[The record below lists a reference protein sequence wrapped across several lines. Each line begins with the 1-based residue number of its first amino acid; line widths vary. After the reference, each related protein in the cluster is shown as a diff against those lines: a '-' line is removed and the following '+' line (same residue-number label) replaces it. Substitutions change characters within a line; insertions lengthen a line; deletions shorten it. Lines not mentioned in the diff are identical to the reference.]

1 MSRYKPYPAYKDSGV
16 EWIGKVPVE
25 WQVKRLRH
33 IAIFNNS
40 NVDKKSYEGQQPIK
54 LCNYTDV
61 YYNEFITSDLN
72 FMEATGSDIEIE
84 RFRLFKWDVI
94 ITKDS
99 EAPSDIGIPAMV
111 KEDLENV
118 ICGYHLTLIRTSEKE
133 LSKFIHRSI
142 QAIST
147 KTYFLVNSLGVTR
160 YGLNQDVIGNI
171 LICVPPIQE
180 WKLLVKKINQ
190 ETTHIDALI
199 QKKTRFIEL
208 LKEKRQ
214 ALITHAVT
222 KGLDPDVP
230 MKDSGVEWI
239 GMVPEGWKVG
249 QFKRLVSIQ
258 NGTDHKM
265 VESDK
270 GFPVYGSGGLFAYAS
285 SYLYDQES
293 VLLGRK
299 GTLDRPLYVNEK
311 FWTVDTM
318 YWTKILPN
326 AHGKFCY
333 YTATTIP
340 FPYYSTNT
348 ALPSMTKS
356 ALGGHLITIPKKEE
370 QIRIAK
376 FIDQETTR
384 IDTLITKTEQS
395 IALLKERRT
404 AFITAAVTGKIDL
417 RGESI

>member
-16 EWIGKVPVE
+16 EWIGKVPAE
-25 WQVKRLRH
+25 WKVIQLKHVSKLNPRKSSISENHNLLCTFLPMEKLKMDSILLDETRLISEVYHGYSYFGNGDVLIAKVTPCFENRN
-33 IAIFNNS
+33 IAIANKLVNDIGFGS
-40 NVDKKSYEGQQPIK
+40 TEINVIRTNQKSYNRFI
-54 LCNYTDV
+54 
-61 YYNEFITSDLN
+61 YY
-72 FMEATGSDIEIE
+72 
-84 RFRLFKWDVI
+84 RLQEEQF
-94 ITKDS
+94 
-99 EAPSDIGIPAMV
+99 
-111 KEDLENV
+111 
-118 ICGYHLTLIRTSEKE
+118 
-133 LSKFIHRSI
+133 RSI
-142 QAIST
+142 AIT
-147 KTYFLVNSLGVTR
+147 EMTGTG
-160 YGLNQDVIGNI
+160 GLKRVPSEIFESFKIG
-171 LICVPPIQE
+171 LPCLEEQKYVAE
-180 WKLLVKKINQ
+180 KINQ

-230 MKDSGVEWI
+230 MKDSGVEWL